1 MNKNMPALAL
11 CIMMTFMICFN
22 NNIYAIGDYSE
33 SSQIKPKVS
42 SKVNSSITNTIDH
55 TKNVSSSS
63 NNSKSNS
70 SSSSSSIKNSS
81 SSSLKSNVSSS
92 AISSKSSKTVSSK
105 SQAKASTSA
114 KQDSVSSNSQ
124 SSSLIS
130 EVSEIK
136 EKNES
141 AVESNKLDLPEV
153 DIEDVSSPRVD
164 VSVEEVNKNDSGN
177 LFGSI
182 LAWGCIAL
190 GLIIVLIVLFS
201 GKNKGEKI
209 FYKNRYRSNH
219 KKLLPDKYYRKK
231 R

>member
-1 MNKNMPALAL
+1 MNKNMPVLVL
-11 CIMMTFMICFN
+11 FIMMTFMLCFN
-22 NNIYAIGDYSE
+22 NNVYAVKEYSE
-33 SSQIKPKVS
+33 PSQINSNVS
-42 SKVNSSITNTIDH
+42 SKENSSITNTIDR
-55 TKNVSSSS
+55 TKTISSSS
-63 NNSKSNS
+63 NNSKNNS
-70 SSSSSSIKNSS
+70 SSASSSIKNN
-81 SSSLKSNVSSS
+81 SSSLKSNVNN
-92 AISSKSSKTVSSK
+92 ATNSSKSSKTESSK
-105 SQAKASTSA
+105 SQSKTSTSSIKASA
-114 KQDSVSSNSQ
+114 SSNSQ

-136 EKNES
+136 EKDES

-153 DIEDVSSPRVD
+153 DIEDISSPRVD
-164 VSVEEVNKNDSGN
+164 VSVEEVNKNDNGN

-182 LAWGCIAL
+182 LAWGCIIL